1 MKMDNRTSDGNL
13 TNALKQASTLTAD
26 IALFNA
32 ALNIVLSLAAT
43 LGNALI
49 LVALRKVS
57 SVHPA
62 TKLLFRCL
70 VVTDLCVGLTTQ
82 PLFAIMELSNAGV
95 LELYTLS
102 YVVKAQNA
110 FGFILCGV
118 SIFTSTAISVDRLLA
133 LSLGLR
139 YRHVVTLRR
148 IRAFIACFWLTGI
161 AGALMSIFWSYT
173 ITMAIASGFII
184 LSMFISFYSYAKIF
198 LKLRQ
203 HQVAQVRQ
211 EQLNRGENPL
221 HIACYRKTVYS
232 IAWVQLALAVC
243 YSPYVIS
250 LIMIELYGCCGISGF
265 IIFNNAAT
273 FLFLNSSLNPILY
286 FWKIKEVRK
295 VLKDK
300 VKNLCCS
307 SSQAT

>member
-26 IALFNA
+26 IAVFNA

-43 LGNALI
+43 LG

-161 AGALMSIFWSYT
+161 AGALMSIFWSYS
-173 ITMAIASGFII
+173 ITMAIASCFII

-203 HQVAQVRQ
+203 HQAQIRQ
-211 EQLNRGENPL
+211 EQPNGGGIPLN
-221 HIACYRKTVYS
+221 IARYKKTVYS

-243 YSPYVIS
+243 YFPYVIS
-250 LIMIELYGCCGISGF
+250 VVIIVLYGCCGISGF
-265 IIFNNAAT
+265 IILNKAVT
-273 FLFLNSSLNPILY
+273 LYLLNSSLNPILY
-286 FWKIKEVRK
+286 FWKIKEVRTA
-295 VLKDK
+295 
-300 VKNLCCS
+300 VKGTVKQFCCS
-307 SSQAT
+307 SS

>member
-1 MKMDNRTSDGNL
+1 MDNRTSHGNV
-13 TNALKQASTLTAD
+13 TNTLKRASTLITD
-26 IALFNA
+26 SGLLNA
-32 ALNIVLSLAAT
+32 ALNIFLSLTAT
-43 LGNALI
+43 LSNALI

-82 PLFAIMELSNAGV
+82 PLLSIIELINARV
-95 LELYTLS
+95 LEPNISS

-110 FGFILCGV
+110 LGFILCGV

-148 IRAFIACFWLTGI
+148 IRAFIACFWLTGV
-161 AGALMSIFWSYT
+161 AGAVMSIFWSYT
-173 ITMAIASGFII
+173 ISMAIASGFII
-184 LSMFISFYSYAKIF
+184 LSMLISFYSYAKIF

-203 HQVAQVRQ
+203 HQAAQVRQ
-211 EQLNRGENPL
+211 EQLNRGGIPL
-221 HIACYRKTVYS
+221 NIARYKKTVYS

-243 YSPYVIS
+243 YFPYVIS
-250 LIMIELYGCCGISGF
+250 VVIIELYGCFGISGV
-265 IIFNNAAT
+265 II
-273 FLFLNSSLNPILY
+273 LNKAVTLYLLKSSLNPILY
-286 FWKIKEVRK
+286 FWKNKEVRTA
-295 VLKDK
+295 VKDT
-300 VKNLCCS
+300 VKQFCCS
-307 SSQAT
+307 SS

>member
-1 MKMDNRTSDGNL
+1 MDNRTSHGNL

-26 IALFNA
+26 SGLLNA
-32 ALNIVLSLAAT
+32 ALNIFLSVTAT

-82 PLFAIMELSNAGV
+82 PLFAIIELINARV
-95 LELYTLS
+95 LEPNISS

-148 IRAFIACFWLTGI
+148 IRAFIACFWLTGV
-161 AGALMSIFWSYT
+161 AGALMSIFWSYS

-184 LSMFISFYSYAKIF
+184 LSMLISFYSYAKIF

-203 HQVAQVRQ
+203 HQARIRQ
-211 EQLNRGENPL
+211 EQPNGGGIPLN
-221 HIACYRKTVYS
+221 IARYKKTVYS

-243 YSPYVIS
+243 YFPYVIS
-250 LIMIELYGCCGISGF
+250 VVIIELNGCCGISGV
-265 IIFNNAAT
+265 IILNKAVT
-273 FLFLNSSLNPILY
+273 LYLLNSSLNPILY
-286 FWKIKEVRK
+286 FWKIKEVRTA
-295 VLKDK
+295 
-300 VKNLCCS
+300 VKGTVKQFCCS
-307 SSQAT
+307 SS

>member
-1 MKMDNRTSDGNL
+1 MDNCTSDGNF
-13 TNALKQASTLTAD
+13 TNALKKASTLTAD
-26 IALFNA
+26 IALLNA
-32 ALNIVLSLAAT
+32 ALNIFLSLTAT
-43 LGNALI
+43 LGNVLI

-57 SVHPA
+57 SIHPA

-82 PLFAIMELSNAGV
+82 PLFAIMELSNARV
-95 LELYTLS
+95 LELIILS

-110 FGFILCGV
+110 LGFILCGV

-148 IRAFIACFWLTGI
+148 IRAFIACFWLTGV
-161 AGALMSIFWSYT
+161 AAALMSIFWSYT

-184 LSMFISFYSYAKIF
+184 LSMLISFYSYANIF
-198 LKLRQ
+198 LKMRQ
-203 HQVAQVRQ
+203 HQAQIRQ
-211 EQLNRGENPL
+211 EQLNGGGIPL
-221 HIACYRKTVYS
+221 NIARYKKTVYR
-232 IAWVQLALAVC
+232 IAWVQLALAAC
-243 YSPYVIS
+243 YFPYVIS
-250 LIMIELYGCCGISGF
+250 LITAELYGCCGISGV

-273 FLFLNSSLNPILY
+273 LLFLNSSLNPILY

-295 VLKDK
+295 VLKDT
-300 VKNLCCS
+300 VKKFCCS
-307 SSQAT
+307 SRQAT